1 MIASVNEI
9 VDRIKLFLLDYGAMK
24 DSWPRIAVLG
34 AGAVGSYFGGMLARA
49 GAPVT
54 LIGRAR
60 HVEAITSDGLFL
72 DSIHFQE
79 RIAVAAS
86 TRESAALGADLVLLC
101 VKTVD
106 TEDAAKALAPHL
118 APDAVVISLQNGV
131 DNVARIRAASTISAI
146 PAVVYV
152 AAAITAP
159 GRIKHSGRGDLV
171 IGGLPEM
178 AAMFARAGI
187 PCRVSQNIEAD
198 LWTKMI
204 MNCAYNAISAL
215 GRAKYGRVVSNVWT
229 RDLMREVIAE
239 AAAIARAAGV
249 PLPDTDINS
258 IVFKLAEAMP
268 EATSSTAQDIARGN
282 RTEIDSLNGYLVR
295 RGAELGI
302 ATPVNQALHALVK
315 LLEES
320 AKV

>member
-1 MIASVNEI
+1 MQ
-9 VDRIKLFLLDYGAMK
+9 
-24 DSWPRIAVLG
+24 DSWPRIAVWG

-54 LIGRAR
+54 LIGRPR
-60 HVEAITSDGLFL
+60 HVEAIAQHGLYLDGV
-72 DSIHFQE
+72 HFQE
-79 RIAVAAS
+79 HIPVRAS
-86 TRESAALGADLVLLC
+86 TDEGAARDADIVLLC

-118 APDAVVISLQNGV
+118 AAGAVVISLQNGV
-131 DNVARIRAASTISAI
+131 DNVERIRAAANINAI

-152 AAAITAP
+152 AAAVTAP

-171 IGGLPEM
+171 IGSQPAIAE
-178 AAMFARAGI
+178 MFARAGI
-187 PCRVSQNIEAD
+187 PCRVSENIEAE

-215 GRAKYGRVVSNVWT
+215 GRARYGRVVSNVWT
-229 RDLMREVIAE
+229 RELMKQVGAE
-239 AAAIARAAGV
+239 AVAIARATGV
-249 PLPDTDINS
+249 KLPEGDING
-258 IVFKLAEAMP
+258 VVLKLAEAMP
-268 EATSSTAQDIARGN
+268 EAMSSTAQDIARGN

-295 RGAELGI
+295 RGAELGV
-302 ATPVNQALHALVK
+302 ATPYNQALHALVK

-320 AKV
+320 AEAKL

>member
-1 MIASVNEI
+1 MQ
-9 VDRIKLFLLDYGAMK
+9 

-54 LIGRAR
+54 LIGRPR
-60 HVEAITSDGLFL
+60 NVKAINSHGLFL
-72 DSIHFQE
+72 DSVNFQE
-79 RIAVAAS
+79 RIPVLAS
-86 TRESAALGADLVLLC
+86 TSESAARDAAVVLLC

-118 APDAVVISLQNGV
+118 RADAIVISLQNGV
-131 DNVARIRAASTISAI
+131 DNVERIRSASKIAAI

-159 GRIKHSGRGDLV
+159 GCVKHSGRGDLV
-171 IGGLPEM
+171 IGGPPAI
-178 AAMFARAGI
+178 AAMFAQAGI
-187 PCRVSQNIEAD
+187 PCRVSENIEAD

-215 GRAKYGRVVSNVWT
+215 GRAKYGRVVSDPWT
-229 RDLMREVIAE
+229 RGLMSEVTNE
-239 AAAIARAAGV
+239 AVAIARATGV
-249 PLPDTDINS
+249 RLPEGDMNGM
-258 IVFKLAEAMP
+258 VLQLAEAMP

-282 RTEIDSLNGYLVR
+282 RTEIDSLNGYLVQ
-295 RGAELGI
+295 RGTELGI
-302 ATPVNQALHALVK
+302 ATPFNQTLHALVK

-320 AKV
+320 AKKKGGFETRPYKKG